1 MVWKNKLF
9 ANREDVQ
16 YNKAGKKQMSRGFDM
31 SNAME
36 IVLGNVCSL
45 LAMVTDSV
53 SSTRKTAKGV
63 LLVQNLSQ
71 LVYGIG
77 SVLLRGYS
85 SAVQNAVSIIRNFVA
100 IRKVDSKL
108 IEWTLVVL
116 GVVLGVAF
124 NNRGLVGYLP
134 VIANL
139 QYTLVV
145 FRCKDDERALKIAFA
160 ICVGM
165 FVIFNFAILNIV
177 GGCCNLFVM
186 IATVALIIKQESTKN
201 K

>member
-1 MVWKNKLF
+1 
-9 ANREDVQ
+9 
-16 YNKAGKKQMSRGFDM
+16 M

-63 LLVQNLSQ
+63 LWVQNLSQ
-71 LVYGIG
+71 LVYGVG
-77 SVLLRGYS
+77 SVLLKGYS
-85 SAVQNAVSIIRNFVA
+85 SAVQNVVSLIRNFVA
-100 IRKVDSKL
+100 IRKVESKVV
-108 IEWTLVVL
+108 EWILVVL
-116 GVVLGVAF
+116 GVVLGIAF

-134 VIANL
+134 VVANL

-145 FRCKDDERALKIAFA
+145 FRFKDNERVLKISFA

-177 GGCCNLFVM
+177 GGCCNLFVT
-186 IATVALIIKQESTKN
+186 ITTVALLIKEGRVKE
-201 K
+201 

>member
-1 MVWKNKLF
+1 
-9 ANREDVQ
+9 
-16 YNKAGKKQMSRGFDM
+16 M

-36 IVLGNVCSL
+36 IVLGNACSL
-45 LAMVTDSV
+45 LAMVTDTV

-71 LVYGIG
+71 LVYGVAA
-77 SVLLRGYS
+77 VLLKGYS
-85 SAVQNAVSIIRNFVA
+85 STVQNVVSIIRNFVA

-116 GVVLGVAF
+116 GVVLGIAF

-145 FRCKDDERALKIAFA
+145 FRCKDDEWALKISFA
-160 ICVGM
+160 VCVGL
-165 FVIFNFAILNIV
+165 FVIFNFAIWNIV
-177 GGCCNLFVM
+177 GGCCNLFSL
-186 IATVALIIKQESTKN
+186 IATVVVLIKEGK
-201 K
+201 KEE

>member
-1 MVWKNKLF
+1 
-9 ANREDVQ
+9 
-16 YNKAGKKQMSRGFDM
+16 M

-36 IVLGNVCSL
+36 IVLGNACSL

-53 SSTRKTAKGV
+53 SSTRKTAKDV

-77 SVLLRGYS
+77 SILLKGYS

-116 GVVLGVAF
+116 GVVLGIAF

-145 FRCKDDERALKIAFA
+145 FRCKDDEWALKISFA
-160 ICVGM
+160 VCVGL
-165 FVIFNFAILNIV
+165 FVIFNFAIWNIV
-177 GGCCNLFVM
+177 GGCCNLFVTV
-186 IATVALIIKQESTKN
+186 ATVALLIKEGRVKE
-201 K
+201 

>member
-1 MVWKNKLF
+1 
-9 ANREDVQ
+9 
-16 YNKAGKKQMSRGFDM
+16 M
-31 SNAME
+31 SNPMD

-71 LVYGIG
+71 LVYGVG
-77 SVLLRGYS
+77 AVLLKGYS
-85 SAVQNAVSIIRNFVA
+85 SAVQNVVSIIRNFVA
-100 IRKVDSKL
+100 IRKIDSKVV
-108 IEWTLVVL
+108 EWFLVVL
-116 GVVLGVAF
+116 GVVLGIAF

-134 VIANL
+134 VVANL

-145 FRCKDDERALKIAFA
+145 FRFKDDERVLKIAFA
-160 ICVGM
+160 VCVGM

-177 GGCCNLFVM
+177 GGCCNLFVTV
-186 IATVALIIKQESTKN
+186 ATVALLIKEGRVKE
-201 K
+201 